1 MPDTTC
7 FIFVES
13 EVDKRGKLYK
23 AVKDKGRVVEM
34 GRQDEKTLIMWL
46 AGQMKREGKRV
57 QESTLRYLLAKTG
70 TDMENLEKEFT
81 RMVSEHKDTIYMVCY
96 MFSKDNAEV
105 EDLYQEIL
113 INLWRSLPK
122 FEQRSSVKTWI
133 WRISLN
139 TCISIDRKKRRRSSL
154 PLELDIDL
162 YNDSDRDTKQIKMLH
177 DRINRLGVFDRAI
190 ILLWLENMSYEE
202 IGAIVGISTKNVSVR
217 LYRIKEQ
224 LKTMK

>member
-1 MPDTTC
+1 
-7 FIFVES
+7 
-13 EVDKRGKLYK
+13 
-23 AVKDKGRVVEM
+23 
-34 GRQDEKTLIMWL
+34 
-46 AGQMKREGKRV
+46 
-57 QESTLRYLLAKTG
+57 
-70 TDMENLEKEFT
+70 MENLEKEFT
-81 RMVSEHKDTIYMVCY
+81 QIVREHKDTIYMVCY

-113 INLWRSLPK
+113 INIWRSLPK

-162 YNDSDRDTKQIKMLH
+162 YNDSDRDTKQIKLLH
-177 DRINRLGVFDRAI
+177 ERINQLGPFDRAI

-202 IGAIVGISTKNVSVR
+202 IGAIVGISEKNVSVR

>member
-1 MPDTTC
+1 
-7 FIFVES
+7 
-13 EVDKRGKLYK
+13 
-23 AVKDKGRVVEM
+23 
-34 GRQDEKTLIMWL
+34 
-46 AGQMKREGKRV
+46 
-57 QESTLRYLLAKTG
+57 
-70 TDMENLEKEFT
+70 MENLEKEFT
-81 RMVSEHKDTIYMVCY
+81 RIVREHKDTIYMVCY

-113 INLWRSLPK
+113 INLWRSLPQ
-122 FEQRSSVKTWI
+122 FEGRSSAKTWI

-177 DRINRLGVFDRAI
+177 ERINRLGPFDRAI

-202 IGAIVGISTKNVSVR
+202 IGAIVGISEKKVSVR

>member
-1 MPDTTC
+1 
-7 FIFVES
+7 
-13 EVDKRGKLYK
+13 
-23 AVKDKGRVVEM
+23 
-34 GRQDEKTLIMWL
+34 
-46 AGQMKREGKRV
+46 
-57 QESTLRYLLAKTG
+57 
-70 TDMENLEKEFT
+70 MENIEKEFT
-81 RMVSEHKDTIYMVCY
+81 TMVHEYKDTIYMVCY

-113 INLWRSLPK
+113 INLWRSFPK

-139 TCISIDRKKRRRSSL
+139 TCISIDRKKRRRSLL
-154 PLELDIDL
+154 PLEMDIDL
-162 YNDSDRDTKQIKMLH
+162 YNDSDHDTKQIKMLH
-177 DRINRLGVFDRAI
+177 ERINRLGPFDRAI

-202 IGAIVGISTKNVSVR
+202 IGAIVGISEKNVSVR